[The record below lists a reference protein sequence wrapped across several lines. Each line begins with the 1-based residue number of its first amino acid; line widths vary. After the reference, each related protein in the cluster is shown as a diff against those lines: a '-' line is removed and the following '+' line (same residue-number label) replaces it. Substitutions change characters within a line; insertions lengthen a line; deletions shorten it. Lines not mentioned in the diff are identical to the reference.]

1 MMMWLLLVWVAWA
14 GQVDEL
20 PNPAATD
27 SFVLD
32 QADLLTDQQE
42 AEITV
47 LAQGL
52 YTDLGVDL
60 NVVTVNAVHSGSTK
74 DLATEIFNTWRI
86 GDPERNTGL
95 LVLLSLG
102 DRRLEM
108 ETGYGLESA
117 LPDGWLG
124 QMQQVD
130 MVPWFKQGEYGVGLV
145 RGVKALDERMRD
157 KSDAV
162 KEGAA
167 APAYDM
173 HGSDHMAH
181 PSSGDSNALPIAGGT
196 GVAVLLA
203 GAGFYVRR
211 RRRTCFEH
219 DKPVVMEKLS
229 EVDDDDH
236 LSDGEVFEEEIGS
249 VQHDVYMC
257 PECQSIK
264 KFSRSILFSGFSR
277 CGQCGHRTSSSA
289 RAILEP
295 ATYYSSGL
303 AEITET
309 CLHCDFEY
317 SYTKVIPQKTRS
329 SSSSSSGGFGG
340 GGGSFGGG
348 GGRSGGGRSGGG
360 GAGSSW

>member
-1 MMMWLLLVWVAWA
+1 MLFWCVAAWA
-14 GQVDEL
+14 AQVDEL
-20 PNPAATD
+20 PNPAAAD
-27 SFVLD
+27 RFVLD

-52 YTDLGVDL
+52 YADLGVDL
-60 NVVTVNAVHSGSTK
+60 NVVTVDAVHSGSTK
-74 DLATEIFNTWRI
+74 DLATELFNTWRI

-130 MVPWFKQGEYGVGLV
+130 MVPLFKQGEYGLGLV
-145 RGVKALDERMRD
+145 RGVEALDERMRQ
-157 KSDAV
+157 KADAV

-167 APAYDM
+167 APAYDV
-173 HGSDHMAH
+173 HGPDHMAH
-181 PSSGDSNALPIAGGT
+181 PSSKDSNMLPIAGGT
-196 GVAVLLA
+196 GAAVLLA
-203 GAGFYVRR
+203 GAGLYVRR

-219 DKPVVMEKLS
+219 DKPVPMEKLS
-229 EVDDDDH
+229 EVDDDAH

-264 KFSRSILFSGFSR
+264 KFSRSEVFSGYAR
-277 CGQCGHRTSSSA
+277 CVNCGHRTSSTS
-289 RAILEP
+289 RSILEP
-295 ATYYSSGL
+295 ATYYSAGRMQVM
-303 AEITET
+303 ET
-309 CLHCDFEY
+309 CLHCDYENCY
-317 SYTKVIPQKTRS
+317 EVVLPKKTRS
-329 SSSSSSGGFGG
+329 SSSGSSGGFGG
-340 GGGSFGGG
+340 GGSFG